1 MSSPS
6 LYILSPS
13 QSQMSGELSL
23 LISAQK
29 LGTESMY
36 SGTWQEEKETLDTW
50 RLSTAY
56 WCLRGDG
63 SSSAGTHG
71 PWLAVTVQKQMN
83 KLMHNRRLILFE
95 WDDRL
100 FVFLIVM
107 SSYILIF
114 EFNACMH
121 KNKTVHGRG
130 RIERLILKFLTIY
143 LYAKFLNRPQE
154 EL

>member
-56 WCLRGDG
+56 WCLSGDG
-63 SSSAGTHG
+63 SSSAGTQG
-71 PWLAVTVQKQMN
+71 PWLAAKTVQKQMN
-83 KLMHNRRLILFE
+83 KLMHNGKFILFE

-121 KNKTVHGRG
+121 KNKTVHGR
-130 RIERLILKFLTIY
+130 IERLILTIY
-143 LYAKFLNRPQE
+143 LHAKFLNCPSE
-154 EL
+154 ELESL